1 MTMQPRRGRRK
12 GSSAA
17 STDGMPASTACA
29 LAPAVARQRL
39 FERLGRG
46 TGSLAQKEEEAQMPK
61 MDDELE
67 KLRKVT
73 CGVVLEQDGWTV
85 DKRESTRR
93 AVKYRRGQGEI
104 FIVIHDGAGW
114 FDPLSDAKGD
124 VFNLVQHL
132 YRGSFG
138 AVRAVLRP
146 LVGIISDPQP
156 SVRPRRRTDPASLG
170 SRWERRTAPR
180 PGSPSWRY
188 LAGERVLPDA
198 VLELAVAAGSLR
210 EGPHGSMWAAHR
222 DADGSLTGWEERGRD
237 WRGFSTGGTKVLFR
251 LGRNNAPRVCVA
263 EAAIDAM
270 SLAALEAMRC
280 DTLYLSTGGGWGPA
294 TVEALR
300 AFAACPG
307 IMLVAATDCNKQG
320 DRYAERL
327 SALAA
332 EAGCVTARL
341 VPAHDDWNED
351 LKQRAVA
358 R

>member
-1 MTMQPRRGRRK
+1 MPK
-12 GSSAA
+12 
-17 STDGMPASTACA
+17 TDG
-29 LAPAVARQRL
+29 
-39 FERLGRG
+39 
-46 TGSLAQKEEEAQMPK
+46 
-61 MDDELE
+61 ELE
-67 KLRKVT
+67 QLRSVT
-73 CGVVLEQDGWTV
+73 CGVVLEHDGWAV

-93 AVKYRRGQGEI
+93 AVKYRRGEGEI

-124 VFNLVQHL
+124 VFKLVQHL
-132 YRGSFG
+132 YPGSFG

-146 LVGIISDPQP
+146 LVGIVSDPRP
-156 SVRPRRRTDPASLG
+156 SIGPKRRTDPAPLG

-180 PGSPSWRY
+180 PGSLSWRY
-188 LAGERVLPDA
+188 LAGERMLPDA
-198 VLELAVAAGSLR
+198 VLERAIAAGSLH

-222 DADGSLTGWEERGRD
+222 DVDGFLTGWEERGPD

-251 LGRNNAPRVCVA
+251 LGCSKAPRICVA

-270 SLAALEAMRC
+270 SLAALETLRD
-280 DTLYLSTGGGWGPA
+280 DTLYVSTGGGWGPA

-300 AFAACPG
+300 ALAAQPG
-307 IMLVAATDCNKQG
+307 ITLVAATDRNKQG

-327 SALAA
+327 AELAA
-332 EAGCVTARL
+332 EAGCPMVRL
-341 VPAHDDWNED
+341 VPEHDDWNED

>member
-1 MTMQPRRGRRK
+1 
-12 GSSAA
+12 
-17 STDGMPASTACA
+17 
-29 LAPAVARQRL
+29 
-39 FERLGRG
+39 
-46 TGSLAQKEEEAQMPK
+46 MPK
-61 MDDELE
+61 TDDELE
-67 KLRKVT
+67 QLRKVT
-73 CGVVLEQDGWTV
+73 CRVVLEQDGWAV

-132 YRGSFG
+132 HGGSFG
-138 AVRAVLRP
+138 SVRAVLRP
-146 LVGIISDPQP
+146 LIGIASAPPP
-156 SVRPRRRTDPASLG
+156 SIRPKRRTDPVPLG
-170 SRWERRTAPR
+170 IRWEQRRPPR

-188 LAGERVLPDA
+188 LARERALPVA
-198 VLELAVAAGSLR
+198 VLERAVAAGLLR

-222 DADGSLTGWEERGRD
+222 DTDGFLSGWEERGRD

-251 LGRNNAPRVCVA
+251 LGRSDALRICVA
-263 EAAIDAM
+263 EAAIDAI
-270 SLAALEAMRC
+270 SLAALEALRD

-300 AFAACPG
+300 ALAAQPG
-307 IMLVAATDCNKQG
+307 ITLVAATDRNRQG

-327 SALAA
+327 AELAT
-332 EAGCVTARL
+332 EVGCVAARL
-341 VPAHDDWNED
+341 LPAHDDWNED
-351 LKQRAVA
+351 VKRRAVT

>member
-1 MTMQPRRGRRK
+1 
-12 GSSAA
+12 
-17 STDGMPASTACA
+17 
-29 LAPAVARQRL
+29 
-39 FERLGRG
+39 
-46 TGSLAQKEEEAQMPK
+46 MPK
-61 MDDELE
+61 TDDELE
-67 KLRKVT
+67 QLRKVT
-73 CGVVLEQDGWTV
+73 CGVVLEQDGWAV

-146 LVGIISDPQP
+146 LVGIVSDP
-156 SVRPRRRTDPASLG
+156 RPAIRLKRRTDPALLS
-170 SRWERRTAPR
+170 SRWERRTAPC
-180 PGSPSWRY
+180 PGSPSWCY
-188 LAGERVLPDA
+188 LAGQRMLPVA
-198 VLELAVAAGSLR
+198 VLERAIAAGSLR

-222 DADGSLTGWEERGRD
+222 DADGLLTGWEERGRD

-251 LGRNNAPRVCVA
+251 LGRSNAPRICVA

-270 SLAALEAMRC
+270 SLAALEKLRG
-280 DTLYLSTGGGWGPA
+280 DTLYLSTGGGFGPA

-300 AFAACPG
+300 AVAARPG
-307 IMLVAATDCNKQG
+307 ITLVAATDRNMQG

-327 SALAA
+327 AKLAA
-332 EAGCVTARL
+332 EAGCAKARL
-341 VPAHDDWNED
+341 VPERDDWNED